1 MKNPKARLLL
11 MFVASSI
18 VIALALFLSAGTM
31 RYWQAWTYL
40 AVTTVAST
48 PYILYLLKNP
58 RLLVS
63 RTNAGPAAEQRP
75 LQKVIVLL
83 GVLPTMAAFVVPGLD
98 HRFGW
103 SSVPLWLVMAGDLLV
118 LAGMW
123 MVYQVVKENAFSS
136 ATVEVVEGQKVISTG
151 PYAVVRNPMYS
162 SALVYLVGMSL
173 ALGSYWTL
181 IPATL
186 TGLGFVWRL
195 IDEEAFLSANLP
207 GYREYCARVRWHLI
221 PLIF

>member
-11 MFVASSI
+11 MFVVGSI
-18 VIALALFLSAGTM
+18 VIALALFLSAGTV

-40 AVTTVAST
+40 AVNTVASS

-63 RTNAGPAAEQRP
+63 RTNAGPAAEQRA

-83 GVLPTMAAFVVPGLD
+83 GVLPMMAAFVVPGLD

-162 SALVYLVGMSL
+162 SALVYLVGLSL